1 MEEDENLQVEKLLVF
16 IVFKANIGIILEI
29 KIKYIIKYHKEEQF
43 EEINPL
49 DIQPMWPIEE

>member
-49 DIQPMWPIEE
+49 DIQPM